1 MQHKGVIML
10 HVNMNTLYVNIMI
23 LHVDIMILHV
33 HMIYLPC
40 KGKMCH
46 HTIIEFYTAAVAQ
59 FARAIRIPAAT
70 DLSRKNI

>member
-1 MQHKGVIML
+1 
-10 HVNMNTLYVNIMI
+10 MI
-23 LHVDIMILHV
+23 LHAD
-33 HMIYLPC
+33 MIYLAC